1 MPLVLGKRN
10 DVAAKE
16 KVDRSGLL
24 AEDWAL
30 MAVDNTWRDCHFAA
44 EELAAT
50 TRKLDRLTAL
60 LDDPD
65 LAVIHP
71 ADDPDRLDAQ
81 AKRAELWR
89 LRDLQRRDVRRYAK
103 RTAERAGELPSDD
116 LRAWF
121 AELLMKLWADSPA
134 LSFVRLDPGLPR
146 LDFWRAVLALPTT
159 TEELPCPF

>member
-10 DVAAKE
+10 DVVAKE
-16 KVDRSGLL
+16 KVDRSGLT
-24 AEDWAL
+24 AQDYAL
-30 MAVDNTWRDCHFAA
+30 IATHNVWLDCHFAA
-44 EELAAT
+44 GELAAT
-50 TRKLDRLTAL
+50 CRKLDRLTAL

-65 LAVIHP
+65 LAATHP

-103 RTAERAGELPSDD
+103 RTAERANELPSDD

-121 AELLMKLWADSPA
+121 AGLVIKLWGDSPA

-146 LDFWRAVLALPTT
+146 LDFWRMAIALSATA
-159 TEELPCPF
+159 EETVCPF